1 MTAVEPSTSRSMD
14 DLIEPMGTGAF
25 RAVEPLQVAAMLES
39 QGLSDRIARERYG
52 HDDVFSLAEAA
63 YTHIRTLDRPRP
75 PVTEAPLKRARPLA
89 QMLHGLLYGLPAALL
104 PAASGL
110 VGARWLMPG
119 LVLTTG
125 LGWVIGSGA
134 AHLAYTLVGRGYPR
148 SAGRVLRTG
157 LLLGVLGAT
166 AMAGLLA
173 LAMGGPLAL
182 VALCVTQV
190 AFQIASGMLLFY
202 RRELWLGVI
211 MLPAVIA
218 GIAYIGLADRWVGLL
233 AVCVGV
239 VCVAGVVGA
248 ALLLTLAQG
257 EPAAAEPPLRRLSR
271 SHLRGLLPALAWA
284 TLTALFLLQAE
295 ARYVLDR
302 SDIAVAGAG
311 LVLGMGLLEY
321 RAHRFDDEARA
332 SVRDVCYPADFT
344 RRGRWLV
351 AKGLLTCLA
360 ALSVLSA
367 LPLVFLHVTG
377 GITAESVTMA
387 VAHVTV
393 GGAYFVAFLLANQGK
408 VIQLC
413 LAQAAAL
420 AVHPTGRL
428 LLPGGG
434 SAQADVLLFAAAA
447 LLFLLILLVLMSR
460 GLRDVR
466 KYR

>member
-1 MTAVEPSTSRSMD
+1 MTAVEPSPSRSMD
-14 DLIEPMGTGAF
+14 DLIEPMGTGIF

-39 QGLSDRIARERYG
+39 QGLSDKIARERYG

-63 YTHIRTLDRPRP
+63 YSHIKTMERPSP
-75 PVTEAPLKRARPLA
+75 PAGAPLRRARPLA
-89 QMLHGLLYGLPAALL
+89 QMAHGLLYGLPAALL

-110 VGARWLMPG
+110 VGTQFLMPG

-125 LGWVIGSGA
+125 LGWVVGSA
-134 AHLAYTLVGRGYPR
+134 AAQLAYTLVGRGHPR

-157 LLLGVLGAT
+157 LVLGVLGAMT
-166 AMAGLLA
+166 MAGALA
-173 LAMGGPLAL
+173 LARNAPVAL
-182 VALCVTQV
+182 VALCVTQM
-190 AFQIASGMLLFY
+190 AFQIASGLLLFY
-202 RRELWLGVI
+202 RREGWLGVI
-211 MLPAVIA
+211 MLPAVVA
-218 GIAYIGLADRWVGLL
+218 GLAYVAIGDRWVGLL

-257 EPAAAEPPLRRLSR
+257 EDAPAEPPLRRLAR
-271 SHLRGLLPALAWA
+271 GHLRGLLPSFVYAA
-284 TLTALFLLQAE
+284 LTALFLLQAE

-302 SDIAVAGAG
+302 TDIAVAGAG
-311 LVLGMGLLEY
+311 LVLGMGILEY

-332 SVRDVCYPADFT
+332 AVRDVCYPADFT
-344 RRGRWLV
+344 RRGRWLL
-351 AKGLLTCLA
+351 AKGTLACLA
-360 ALSVLSA
+360 ALSLLSA

-377 GITAESVTMA
+377 TLTDAGLAMA
-387 VAHVTV
+387 GAHVTV

-408 VIQLC
+408 VVHLC

-420 AVHPTGRL
+420 AVHPAGRL

-434 SAQADVLLFAAAA
+434 SATADVLLFAAAA
-447 LLFLLILLVLMSR
+447 LLFLLILLALMGH

-466 KYR
+466 QYC